1 MNFELV
7 PLATSAASSA
17 IKNLVCDFHSRIS
30 FLYQDRFADAND
42 ILCHSIKHHIDKTC
56 EKYPPIVFK
65 GCIEYATEFVDCA
78 FICNNLIEEI
88 NRSEE
93 KVIPLGF
100 DLEWPFNFQ
109 TGSGKTALVQICL
122 DVDVCYLLHI
132 YSLNK
137 LPAAFIE
144 LLCHSKVILVGVNIK
159 NDLRKLERD
168 FKEFPAQ
175 KVVENNC
182 LDCGPFANQ
191 RLNRSGRWSLERLTA
206 LVLKKKISKNPEV
219 RRSKWHVQ
227 PLSDAQKIYAA
238 TDAYVSLLI
247 YRELHN
253 PDLLK

>member
-1 MNFELV
+1 MNTRAVKRNKDNEDEIFANTNGVLH
-7 PLATSAASSA
+7 
-17 IKNLVCDFHSRIS
+17 HSM
-30 FLYQDRFADAND
+30 
-42 ILCHSIKHHIDKTC
+42 KHHIDKTC
-56 EKYPPIVFK
+56 KKYPSIIFK
-65 GCIEYATEFVDCA
+65 GRIEYATEFVDCA

-88 NRSEE
+88 NCSEE
-93 KVIPLGF
+93 KVIPIGF

-122 DVDVCYLLHI
+122 DVNVCYLLHI

-137 LPAAFIE
+137 LPATFVE
-144 LLCHSKVILVGVNIK
+144 LLCHPKVVLVGVNIK

-175 KVVENNC
+175 KVVESNC

-191 RLNRSGRWSLERLTA
+191 RLNRSGRWSLERLTL
-206 LVLKKKISKNPEV
+206 LVLKKKIDKNPEV
-219 RRSKWHVQ
+219 RRSKWHVL

-253 PDLLK
+253 SVLKQTNDEIVIKGSW